1 MHRIVKS
8 YLIIVLAGGL
18 ILGCNAQPRK
28 ADFQAQKPVVINI
41 MTDSTTPPAIKDSVK
56 PAAKPNSLKYG
67 FNIHF
72 SGEGEFHFYDEN
84 DRHTGPATPDE
95 YLPIVEA
102 LLKQPRLHEQE
113 RSGLENIKIR
123 INRTGSAAEF
133 ATTRKIPNLYY
144 QKNSDG
150 SVNAEYKGAGEIT
163 ARINLGGNGPA
174 KMSLRIW
181 NDKVMK
187 NAEYDIPRDI
197 GRSGQLGVSA
207 LMDDFVI
214 SWDVNG
220 DGKDD
225 SELEPRKLDSAAVAN

>member
-1 MHRIVKS
+1 MKRYIKVDVMAL
-8 YLIIVLAGGL
+8 LITGL
-18 ILGCNAQPRK
+18 ILGCNAQPKK

-41 MTDSTTPPAIKDSVK
+41 LADSTMP
-56 PAAKPNSLKYG
+56 PAAKDTVKPVARPDSLKYG
-67 FNIHF
+67 FQIQF
-72 SGEGEFHFYDEN
+72 SGQGEFHFYDDN

-102 LLKQPRLHEQE
+102 LLKQPSLHEQE
-113 RSGLENIKIR
+113 RAGLENIKSK
-123 INRTGSAAEF
+123 INRTSSAAEF

-150 SVNAEYKGAGEIT
+150 SLTAEFKGAGEIT
-163 ARINLGGNGPA
+163 LRIRSGGSGSI
-174 KMSLRIW
+174 KMSLKIW
-181 NDKVMK
+181 NDKLIK
-187 NAEYDIPRDI
+187 NAEYDIPQGV
-197 GRSGQLGVSA
+197 GRSGQLAVSA

-225 SELEPRKLDSAAVAN
+225 SELEPQKLDSVAVAN

>member
-1 MHRIVKS
+1 
-8 YLIIVLAGGL
+8 
-18 ILGCNAQPRK
+18 
-28 ADFQAQKPVVINI
+28 
-41 MTDSTTPPAIKDSVK
+41 
-56 PAAKPNSLKYG
+56 SLKYG
-67 FNIHF
+67 FQIQF
-72 SGEGEFHFYDEN
+72 SGQGEFHFYDDN

-102 LLKQPRLHEQE
+102 LLKQPSLHEQE
-113 RSGLENIKIR
+113 RAGLENIKAKIT
-123 INRTGSAAEF
+123 RTGSAAEF
-133 ATTRKIPNLYY
+133 ATTRKIPNLSY

-163 ARINLGGNGPA
+163 VRIRPGGISPI
-174 KMSLRIW
+174 KMSLKIW
-181 NDKVMK
+181 NDKLIK
-187 NAEYDIPRDI
+187 NAGYDIPPAI
-197 GRSGQLGVSA
+197 GRSGQLAVSA

>member
-1 MHRIVKS
+1 MKICINAS
-8 YLIIVLAGGL
+8 LIGLLASVL
-18 ILGCNAQPRK
+18 ILGCNAQPKR

-41 MTDSTTPPAIKDSVK
+41 LADSTRPPAARDSVK
-56 PAAKPNSLKYG
+56 PAKKPDSLKYG
-67 FNIHF
+67 FQIQF
-72 SGEGEFHFYDEN
+72 SGQGEFHFYDED
-84 DRHTGPATPDE
+84 DRHTGPATPGE

-102 LLKQPRLHEQE
+102 LLKQPSLHEQE
-113 RSGLENIKIR
+113 RAGLENIKSKIT
-123 INRTGSAAEF
+123 RTGSAAEF

-163 ARINLGGNGPA
+163 VRIMPGGSSSI
-174 KMSLRIW
+174 KMSLKIW
-181 NDKVMK
+181 NDKFIK
-187 NAEYDIPRDI
+187 NAGYDIPPGV